1 MTNEW
6 HGSVTT
12 GAIIQENS
20 DSGNSTDGNF
30 YLSGPLIQ
38 DKLGLQLY
46 GGGDY
51 RQEDKITDGHYKR
64 Q

>member
-1 MTNEW
+1 M
-6 HGSVTT
+6 TT

-20 DSGNSTDGNF
+20 ESGDSMDGNF
-30 YLSGPLIQ
+30 YLSGPLIK

-51 RQEDKITDGHYKR
+51 RKEDEITDGHYKKIIKA
-64 Q
+64 